1 VIESAMRNGNL
12 ELGGSKACFNL
23 DVSSFGHCDPFLAN
37 SGCGLHIELPVH
49 LIPLLRIEFH
59 VVAL

>member
-12 ELGGSKACFNL
+12 ELGLSKACFNL

-37 SGCGLHIELPVH
+37 SGCGL
-49 LIPLLRIEFH
+49 RIE
-59 VVAL
+59 